1 MSVKLNTTYEVAQG
15 NVTLTI
21 IIGNAQLGSSLVK
34 VNNEEIGRGQI
45 SDLSIGSGVI
55 IAGKT
60 LSIKSVVTDVNDK
73 TNLTSIRY
81 ILKGGKADKEFDLN
95 ATVNEE
101 GASIIYRAKFELQ
114 GS

>member
-15 NVTLTI
+15 SITLTI

-34 VNNEEIGRGQI
+34 LDNKELDRGKI
-45 SDLSIGSGVI
+45 DNLLLGAGPD

-60 LSIKSVVTDVNDK
+60 LSIKSVITDVNDK

-81 ILKGGKADKEFDLN
+81 VLKGGKVDKDYDLN
-95 ATVNEE
+95 ATVDEE

-114 GS
+114 S